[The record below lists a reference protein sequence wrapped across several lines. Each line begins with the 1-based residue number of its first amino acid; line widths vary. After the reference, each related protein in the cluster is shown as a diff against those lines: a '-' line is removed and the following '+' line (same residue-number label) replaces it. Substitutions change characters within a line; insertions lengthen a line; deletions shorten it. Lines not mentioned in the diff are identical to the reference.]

1 MDTSFSSI
9 NFLFLPT
16 SVLLNPLTFVKTF
29 NNAEFLSDCKSFS
42 CYCKLFS
49 CNNKSF
55 SRSCKC
61 FSCYCERF
69 SCRCKLFS
77 CCRFFNNSTFLQFTS
92 MRYEFL
98 SDCERFSCYFKSFT
112 CYCEKFSCNCKSFS
126 CRCDKF
132 KPLSRHSLLTCVH
145 RPKCLDLC
153 VISPTF
159 CKHIWSLLFKG
170 SNLFLA
176 PNKLAK
182 WLTLL
187 TRRN

>member
-1 MDTSFSSI
+1 MDIPFSSTNI
-9 NFLFLPT
+9 LFLPT
-16 SVLLNPLTFVKTF
+16 CVLLNSFIFPKTSNRFPFLSVNKTF
-29 NNAEFLSDCKSFS
+29 YSINKLFSSNNFLFSRSCKSFS
-42 CYCKLFS
+42 CYYK
-49 CNNKSF
+49 
-55 SRSCKC
+55 
-61 FSCYCERF
+61 RF

-77 CCRFFNNSTFLQFTS
+77 CCRFFNISTFLQFTS

-98 SDCERFSCYFKSFT
+98 SDCERFSCYCKSFT
-112 CYCEKFSCNCKSFS
+112 RYCEKFSCNCKSFS

-132 KPLSRHSLLTCVH
+132 KPLSRHNLSTCVH
-145 RPKCLDLC
+145 RPKCLALC
-153 VISPTF
+153 AIFPTF